1 MILHCKIGTMPGGL
15 YLIKNKKDLVVGDKV
30 YFKEYPLKH
39 GTRWEYGRVTEINM
53 LLGTLYYFIE
63 RI

>member
-1 MILHCKIGTMPGGL
+1 MPGGL